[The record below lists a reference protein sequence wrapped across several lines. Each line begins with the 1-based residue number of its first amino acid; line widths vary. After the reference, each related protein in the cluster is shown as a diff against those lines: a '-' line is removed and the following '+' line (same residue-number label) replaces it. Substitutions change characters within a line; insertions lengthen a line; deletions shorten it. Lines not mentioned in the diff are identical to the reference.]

1 MSMARYLLLSKE
13 LSSSNIFKLPYALSS
28 SMILVSIDDILTV
41 SGLIS
46 RTVITVDKEV
56 SSENN
61 QYWIFY

>member
-1 MSMARYLLLSKE
+1 
-13 LSSSNIFKLPYALSS
+13 
-28 SMILVSIDDILTV
+28 MILVSIDDILTV

-61 QYWIFY
+61 QY